1 MSAWTAFQDRMGA
14 INDVLNA
21 VSVLQ
26 WDQRTMMPAA
36 GAATRGKQIA
46 TLVGVARDMLL
57 ADAGFYPGLRIR
69 SVRSS
74 TSRPCCFSQYGRSM
88 KTQFSASLSP
98 SRR

>member
-26 WDQRTMMPAA
+26 NARQADRDAGRRGARHAA
-36 GAATRGKQIA
+36 GGRGV
-46 TLVGVARDMLL
+46 LPR
-57 ADAGFYPGLRIR
+57 AGFYPGLRIR